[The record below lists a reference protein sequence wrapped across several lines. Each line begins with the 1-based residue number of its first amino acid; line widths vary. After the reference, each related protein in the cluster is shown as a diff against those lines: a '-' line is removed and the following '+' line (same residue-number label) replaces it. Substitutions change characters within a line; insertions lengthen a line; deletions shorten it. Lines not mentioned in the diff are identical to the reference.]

1 MKDQQVQ
8 RHANSLPDNSLTASG
23 GVPVPFNKE
32 AGAFSGSWDWGIVV
46 DPLGPGETAECRL
59 MLGVDDNG
67 SLTVDG
73 EGIFIPGEGKYHGGS
88 YREKSLSFP
97 IEPGP
102 HRVHMTYENV
112 AVPPEWTN
120 LAILN
125 YSIEVMVS
133 DGTSSSSYQPDE
145 GYPEPVSTEDEGED
159 VPCECGEEAAGGNGS
174 QSSSSS
180 PCPEEDNG
188 EGDNGEDEDPCTCEN
203 NEGGSSSSAR
213 GARSSSTLY
222 GSSAAGR
229 RVVARTLKTEMI
241 WRTNFGSF
249 RGMTGLPQGLLEI
262 VGYTFSAELWSPRA
276 LHYWHPMTR
285 EIISAPSSGI
295 GANTA
300 FQIRSGGTAI
310 NYYCYADGDGSR
322 GDSVAPIAGSAK
334 RGGSAWFGRRSAS
347 PARAGE
353 FCLSIRSNAGN
364 TVNYT
369 AGSASS
375 LKYATGYTAKNG
387 AAYTREEF
395 DGKLDIVRASD
406 GSIRQ
411 IWNLWDGLANIE
423 NVTESGYRIALYLP
437 EQVGGKN
444 SSTGLYSVT
453 GDPFK
458 TFTITG
464 DAAAGRLSVTEQTA
478 GRAPYTTRYWQGADG
493 AWNMAQGEGEDAIFT
508 LKEKQ
513 IVSPGTWKLITTIQR
528 GENGAPISRV
538 CETYAVTRNG
548 NLCTSR
554 IEGYGTD
561 YARETTYEYTG
572 MGKIAKETAPDGSV
586 KTWAYDRFGREI
598 VSSVPWAEAGDK
610 VTYTTY
616 RDQTQAD
623 PDILT
628 QWVTLTATA
637 AELWRADYTYVEEN
651 HVRRVE
657 KRTTALGEENVRLE
671 VKESWLG
678 TAPNVY
684 ARGRLKM
691 KQGMDGIQTH
701 YFYEETDQYGA
712 LYKVTAETRIAGESV
727 PGLSSRKVT
736 YVSGQG
742 NNMRY
747 EQYARLADGAWSMT
761 DASSYEYD
769 VENRWVKRTRANGR
783 VYERMMTCC
792 GPLWERDENGVT
804 TSYSYNTA
812 RQLVETIRSAVTDG
826 ETMITP
832 ETITSYTRD
841 ALGKITS
848 LRRDAG
854 PMTTVESREYD
865 LLGRLIRETD
875 ILGRTT
881 VRSYSGDGLVE
892 TVTTPA
898 GATLITRKSPS
909 GTVVRRYGT
918 GQQDILYTVEATAEG
933 IRTTEAVPGGEGGE
947 PRVVTGSSTVNGF
960 GELVRIAA
968 ANTLNGENVR
978 TLAYDDKGR
987 LIREQLAD
995 MAPTL
1000 YAYDAFGNRT
1010 RAIVALEDE
1019 PTILNSRITDYAYVA
1034 ESREDGI
1041 YRLVSITSYTSSGT
1055 PVLQKRAALL
1065 SALSS
1070 VLAGK
1075 TVMTDPRGHDTVE
1088 WTEYGGGS
1096 VRLQKKTVPG
1106 VGSVALTRVV
1116 DGFTTAVTGF
1126 DGATARRQRTYTETG
1141 ITYADT
1147 DVRGNVFTAVCDI
1160 AGRIISGT
1168 DAAGNTTTYAY
1179 AQPFD
1184 LPTCVT
1190 NALGKTAC
1198 SVYDIRGRKEAEW
1211 GTAIQPAVYAYDAA
1225 GHIVSLSTF
1234 RDPGDVITTDPRLRT
1249 DGDITTWTYDVATGL
1264 VVRKTYAN
1272 ATHVDTAYDALNRVS
1287 ATTDARGTVA
1297 SRSYAPL
1304 TGELTSITFNDDG
1317 FTPSISSRYNH
1328 LGQLTQI
1335 EDASGTRTFTYNQYN
1350 EQETETTAGLA
1361 ASVLTLRRDG
1371 VGRPAGYC
1379 LDYAG
1384 AAALQTAWGHDA
1396 FGRLSTVSLNA
1407 VAKPFTYGY
1416 NAENGLLD
1424 TLDYP
1429 NTLKR
1434 WRTLEEKR
1442 DLPVKID
1449 YLRPGSANYPAK
1461 TDYSYD
1467 VLGRPVT
1474 KKDYFN
1480 TSAPDLTHA
1489 YAYND
1494 RNELVS
1500 DAMSRGGIYS
1510 YAYDNIGNR
1519 TTSREGTDS
1528 LPATYVANQLNQ
1540 YTDITE
1546 GTEPPFV
1553 PTYDADGNQTKIQ
1566 TSTGEWEAA
1575 YNALNQAVSFTQGGR
1590 RIECVYDY
1598 LNRRVE
1604 KSVYEG
1610 EALMS
1615 RKRFIYQGYLQ
1626 IAELDAADA
1635 SESAEP
1641 VLRKTYLWDPL
1652 EPVATRILAMSVFDE
1667 TGTYVED
1674 LYYTHDALKNTT
1686 ALFGIKAGR
1695 RALYEYGPYGN
1706 VLKMEGNAGGLN
1718 PFRFSS
1724 EYADDELGLVYYNYR
1739 YYNPQDGRWISRDPV
1754 DEQSGWNLYIF
1765 VKNNTCLYFDT
1776 LGLSEDAETECCKD
1790 GVKYSKIADDAGRE
1804 CCEYEIQEIFI
1815 LVKPCSYW
1823 SGNVGHAWVKTPN
1836 MQRGLYPGSWHKG
1849 ALGVGAGEIQDDA
1862 RNEGDADSGNSYTYK
1877 ACPESVNKVEEQI
1890 REDEKKVPQYSLYNS
1905 GARNCCGWSCAIVE
1919 GAGFVAPFAPDTP
1932 LLAPAPQ
1939 GHRGYGEGREPC
1951 E

>member
-1 MKDQQVQ
+1 
-8 RHANSLPDNSLTASG
+8 
-23 GVPVPFNKE
+23 
-32 AGAFSGSWDWGIVV
+32 
-46 DPLGPGETAECRL
+46 
-59 MLGVDDNG
+59 
-67 SLTVDG
+67 
-73 EGIFIPGEGKYHGGS
+73 
-88 YREKSLSFP
+88 
-97 IEPGP
+97 
-102 HRVHMTYENV
+102 MTYENV

-159 VPCECGEEAAGGNGS
+159 VPCECGGDGNGS
-174 QSSSSS
+174 QSSSGF

-188 EGDNGEDEDPCTCEN
+188 EGDNGEDEAPCTCEN
-203 NEGGSSSSAR
+203 NEGGSSSSSAHGMR
-213 GARSSSTLY
+213 GSSTLY

-229 RVVARTLKTEMI
+229 RVVARTLKTEMV

-249 RGMTGLPQGLLEI
+249 RGMTGLPQGLLDI
-262 VGYTFSAELWSPRA
+262 VGYTFSSELWSPRA
-276 LHYWHPMTR
+276 LHYWHPMTH
-285 EIISAPSSGI
+285 EIISAPLSGI

-300 FQIRSGGTAI
+300 FQIRSGGTDI
-310 NYYCYADGDGSR
+310 NYYCYADGGGS
-322 GDSVAPIAGSAK
+322 GVDSVAPIAGSAK

-347 PARAGE
+347 SAKAGE
-353 FCLSIRSNAGN
+353 FCLSIRSTAGN

-369 AGSASS
+369 AGVASS

-387 AAYTREEF
+387 ASYTREEF

-437 EQVGGKN
+437 EQVDGKN
-444 SSTGLYSVT
+444 SSTGLYPVT

-464 DAAAGRLSVTEQTA
+464 DAAAGRLAVTEQTA
-478 GRAPYTTRYWQGADG
+478 GRAPFTTRYWQGTDG
-493 AWNMAQGEGEDAIFT
+493 AWNMSQGEGEDSIFT

-528 GENGAPISRV
+528 GENGIPISRV

-637 AELWRADYTYVEEN
+637 AELWRTDYTYIEEN

-691 KQGMDGIQTH
+691 KQDMGGIQTH
-701 YFYEETDQYGA
+701 YAYEETDQYGA
-712 LYKVTAETRIAGESV
+712 LYKVTAETRIAGACV

-747 EQYARLADGAWSMT
+747 EQYVQLADGVWSMT

-792 GPLWERDENGVT
+792 GPLWEKDENGVT

-812 RQLVETIRSAVTDG
+812 RQLTETIRSAIADG

-848 LRRDAG
+848 LRRDTG

-865 LLGRLIRETD
+865 LLGRLVKETD
-875 ILGRTT
+875 VLGRTT

-898 GATLITRKSPS
+898 GATLITRKSAS
-909 GTVVRRYGT
+909 GTILRRYGT
-918 GQQDILYTVEATAEG
+918 GQKDILYTVEVTEEG
-933 IRTTEAVPGGEGGE
+933 VRTTEAVPGGEGDD

-960 GELVRIAA
+960 GDLVRIAA

-995 MAPTL
+995 MAPAL

-1010 RAIVALEDE
+1010 RAIVALEDD
-1019 PTILNSRITDYAYVA
+1019 PTILNSRITDYAYVT
-1034 ESREDGI
+1034 ESREDGV
-1041 YRLVSITSYTSSGT
+1041 YSLVSITSYTSSGT
-1055 PVLQKRAALL
+1055 PVLQKRATLL
-1065 SALSS
+1065 SVLSP

-1075 TVMTDPRGHDTVE
+1075 TVMTDSRGHDAVE
-1088 WTEYGGGS
+1088 WMEYGGGS
-1096 VRLQKKTVPG
+1096 VRLRKKTVPG
-1106 VGSVALTRVV
+1106 VESVFLTRIV

-1126 DGATARRQRTYTETG
+1126 DGATVLRRRTYTETG

-1147 DVRGNVFTAVCDI
+1147 DVRGNVFTSVCDI
-1160 AGRIISGT
+1160 ASRIISGT

-1179 AQPFD
+1179 GQPFD

-1198 SVYDIRGRKEAEW
+1198 SFYDIRGRKEAEW
-1211 GTAIQPAVYAYDAA
+1211 GTAVQPAVYAYDAA
-1225 GHIVSLSTF
+1225 GHMVSLSTF
-1234 RDPGDVITTDPRLRT
+1234 RVPGDVITTDPRLRT
-1249 DGDITTWTYDVATGL
+1249 DGDITTWTYDIATGL
-1264 VVRKTYAN
+1264 VIRKTYAD
-1272 ATHVDTAYDALNRVS
+1272 ATHVDTVYDMLNRVA

-1304 TGELTSITFNDDG
+1304 TGELVSITFNDDG
-1317 FTPSISSRYNH
+1317 FTPSISRLYNH

-1335 EDASGTRTFTYNQYN
+1335 DDASGTRMFTYNQYN

-1384 AAALQTAWGHDA
+1384 SPALQTAWAYDA
-1396 FGRLSTVSLNA
+1396 YGRLSSVSLNA
-1407 VAKPFTYGY
+1407 VGKPFTYGY
-1416 NAENGLLD
+1416 NEETGLLD

-1467 VLGRPVT
+1467 ILGRPVT

-1480 TSAPDLTHA
+1480 APAPDLTHT
-1489 YAYND
+1489 YAYDD

-1500 DAMSRGGIYS
+1500 DAMSRGGTYS
-1510 YAYDNIGNR
+1510 YSYDNIGNR
-1519 TTSREGTDS
+1519 KTSLEGTDS
-1528 LPATYVANQLNQ
+1528 LPTTYVANRVNQ

-1546 GTEPPFV
+1546 GEEAPFV
-1553 PTYDADGNQTKIQ
+1553 PNYDADGNQTKLR
-1566 TSTGEWEAA
+1566 TATGEWEAS
-1575 YNALNQAVSFTQGGR
+1575 YNALNQAVSFIQGDR

-1610 EALMS
+1610 ESLMS
-1615 RKRFIYQGYLQ
+1615 RKRFIYHGYLQ
-1626 IAELDAADA
+1626 IAELDATEVL
-1635 SESAEP
+1635 ESVAP
-1641 VLRKTYLWDPL
+1641 VLRKTYLWDPQ
-1652 EPVATRILAMSVFDE
+1652 EPVATRILAMGVFDE
-1667 TGTYVED
+1667 TGAYVED

-1695 RALYEYGPYGN
+1695 RALYEYGPYGSA
-1706 VLKMEGNAGGLN
+1706 VKMEGNAAELN

-1724 EYADDELGLVYYNYR
+1724 EYADDELGLVYYNHR
-1739 YYNPQDGRWISRDPV
+1739 YYNPQNGRWISRDPMTEKESYLLYGYV
-1754 DEQSGWNLYIF
+1754 NNMPTLYSDE
-1765 VKNNTCLYFDT
+1765 
-1776 LGLSEDAETECCKD
+1776 LGLARTITTNKDDCSINVSLNIVIYPKGGDSINNIEMRTTAQRIKQSIESNWNGYEKGCC
-1790 GVKYSKIADDAGRE
+1790 VVNVTADVSVQSRKSRWLYRFLNSDE
-1804 CCEYEIQEIFI
+1804 NNIEITSDSSHR
-1815 LVKPCSYW
+1815 SYV
-1823 SGNVGHAWVKTPN
+1823 N
-1836 MQRGLYPGSWHKG
+1836 
-1849 ALGVGAGEIQDDA
+1849 GVGGRYGVWESQADPWIYAHEAGHLMGLPDDYHDEIKP
-1862 RNEGDADSGNSYTYK
+1862 NGSLNSVPNKGHEGHMMGEYAG
-1877 ACPESVNKVEEQI
+1877 SVNQHEIDAILKNIECPC
-1890 REDEKKVPQYSLYNS
+1890 DENQ
-1905 GARNCCGWSCAIVE
+1905 
-1919 GAGFVAPFAPDTP
+1919 
-1932 LLAPAPQ
+1932 
-1939 GHRGYGEGREPC
+1939 
-1951 E
+1951 